1 MASVAPNSPA
11 KQASAANR
19 KRKKKFP
26 PSRAEELLQSSRLET
41 LDPQIVMTLLP
52 LRVYQS
58 IVDIGCGPG
67 YFTIPLAK
75 YAFDGKIH
83 AVDVQQE
90 MLDLL
95 GERTEKARLSNVKLL
110 RSTDSKIPLDD
121 ASVDGALIVNTLH
134 EANNPKNILS
144 EARRILRKGGWATV
158 VDWRKEE
165 MEAGPPIEERV
176 GRDDVVAVAEEA
188 GLRLISVYDL
198 NAWEY
203 IVSLAR

>member
-1 MASVAPNSPA
+1 MASAAPNSEAKPA
-11 KQASAANR
+11 PSASR

-26 PSRAEELLQSSRLET
+26 PSRAEELLKPSRLET
-41 LDPQIVMTLLP
+41 LDPQVVMTLLP

-58 IVDIGCGPG
+58 VADIGCGPG

-83 AVDVQQE
+83 GVDVQQE
-90 MLDLL
+90 MLDRLSD
-95 GERTEKARLSNVKLL
+95 RTEEARLSNVELL
-110 RSTDSKIPLDD
+110 KSTDSKIPLED

-134 EANNPKNILS
+134 EANNPKNVLA
-144 EARRILRKGGWATV
+144 EARRILRKGGWASV
-158 VDWRKEE
+158 VDWRREE
-165 MEAGPPIEERV
+165 MEVGPPIEDRL
-176 GRDDVVAVAEEA
+176 GRDDVVALAEEA